1 MRTVLVPAE
10 PAHVGEIAVRA
21 RQQDIAEL
29 WALSR
34 TTPAE
39 ALTRG
44 LATTVDATTA
54 LLDGRPVAMFGASP
68 YSILGGMGTPWMIGT
83 TDLRSWSAQKELLR
97 VAAPAVERMQERFPS
112 LLFNAVDARN
122 RAAQRWL
129 RWLGFQFLEPLP
141 VGPDGLPFIPF
152 WRKAGV

>member
-1 MRTVLVPAE
+1 MRAVLVPAE
-10 PAHVGEIAVRA
+10 LGHVDEIAARA
-21 RQQDIAEL
+21 REQDIDEL

-34 TTPAE
+34 STPAE
-39 ALTRG
+39 ALARG
-44 LATTVDATTA
+44 LSSTVDATTA
-54 LLDGRPVAMFGASP
+54 MLGGRPVAMFGAAP

-83 TDLRSWSAQKELLR
+83 TDLQSWSAQKELLR
-97 VAAPAVERMQERFPS
+97 VAAPAVELMQERFPT

-122 RAAQRWL
+122 KPAQRWL
-129 RWLGFQFLEPLP
+129 RWLGFQFLEPLT